1 METYNINGVEIQYDT
16 FDLVN
21 LELYTNGVTE
31 IADVGKR
38 VKEMIQED
46 PAKNGVKAIGM
57 MCNAF
62 MDFFDVL
69 CGEGTSKKCFGNNV
83 NARDIIN
90 AYAKFCEEVSATIN
104 SMKVDLTPSTSPVIV
119 DDFER
124 RAEKRAKLR
133 AEAEQRVKDRERE
146 SI

>member
-69 CGEGTSKKCFGNNV
+69 CGEGTSKKCFGDSV

>member
-46 PAKNGVKAIGM
+46 PAKNGIKAIRM

-69 CGEGTSKKCFGNNV
+69 CGEGTSKKCFGDNGKRKRYHQCLCQV
-83 NARDIIN
+83 
-90 AYAKFCEEVSATIN
+90 
-104 SMKVDLTPSTSPVIV
+104 L
-119 DDFER
+119 R
-124 RAEKRAKLR
+124 RSICNCKLYEGR
-133 AEAEQRVKDRERE
+133 F
-146 SI
+146 

>member
-31 IADVGKR
+31 IAEVGKR
-38 VKEMIQED
+38 VEEMIQED
-46 PAKNGVKAIGM
+46 PAKNGIKAIRI

-69 CGEGTSKKCFGNNV
+69 CGEGTSKKCFGDNV
-83 NARDIIN
+83 NTRDIID
-90 AYAKFCEEVSATIN
+90 AYAKFCEEVSATVS
-104 SMKVDLTPSTSPVIV
+104 SMKVDSNPPSSPSIM
-119 DDFER
+119 DDSR
-124 RAEKRAKLR
+124 LRAEKRAKLR

>member
-1 METYNINGVEIQYDT
+1 METYNINSVEIQYDT
-16 FDLVN
+16 FNLVN

-31 IADVGKR
+31 IAEVGKR

-46 PAKNGVKAIGM
+46 PAKNGVKAIRM

-69 CGEGTSKKCFGNNV
+69 CGEGTSNV

-90 AYAKFCEEVSATIN
+90 AYAKFCEEVSATVS
-104 SMKVDLTPSTSPVIV
+104 SMKVDFNPPSSPSIM
-119 DDFER
+119 DDSQL

-133 AEAEQRVKDRERE
+133 AEAEQRVKKRERE

>member
-31 IADVGKR
+31 IAEVGKR

-46 PAKNGVKAIGM
+46 PAKNGVKAIRM

-69 CGEGTSKKCFGNNV
+69 CGEGTSKKCFGDNV